1 MELGELESVELDI
14 VSGGDPDPRERVG
27 SCVEVVME
35 LGELESVELDI
46 VSGGSCVEVV
56 ESLAKVSSAKKYK

>member
-14 VSGGDPDPRERVG
+14 VSGGDPGERVG